1 MVVDGSPLSC
11 GKETSARAAKPREI
25 AAIHR
30 ESRLVHLFVR
40 HDESVRAFHEKILF
54 RDGTVAYGRDG
65 LAELSECAAQRKSA
79 GDRVAVGIG
88 VTVDCDVVRAFQHLR
103 YLLQLFVHFSSS
115 SAGGMSMVF
124 SRLSILMP

>member
-11 GKETSARAAKPREI
+11 GEETSARAAEPREI

-54 RDGTVAYGRDG
+54 RDGTVAYGRDC
-65 LAELSECAAQRKSA
+65 LAELSECAA
-79 GDRVAVGIG
+79 
-88 VTVDCDVVRAFQHLR
+88 
-103 YLLQLFVHFSSS
+103 
-115 SAGGMSMVF
+115 
-124 SRLSILMP
+124 